1 VCDWRVAGVAAG
13 TSAAAS
19 ARNPRIVEHPESQ
32 YVAKNEPATLNCKAE
47 GDPAPVVAWYR
58 DGVPVTTANENPS
71 SHRML
76 LPSGQLFFLRVI
88 HNKNAK
94 PDVGTYY
101 CNATS
106 PRTGVSAV
114 SRNATLH
121 IAGTYVDARTVPPVL
136 LPFHFI
142 VIDTRAAFVDPGILL
157 ECRVHAAS
165 ITGSA
170 AAVLGTVCLAPP
182 FPSLFPS
189 LPLEVQLLPLN
200 TASGSGG
207 AL

>member
-1 VCDWRVAGVAAG
+1 MCDWRVAGVAAG

-19 ARNPRIVEHPESQ
+19 ASNPRIVEHPESQ

-157 ECRVHAAS
+157 ECRGPCSVH
-165 ITGSA
+165 
-170 AAVLGTVCLAPP
+170 
-182 FPSLFPS
+182 
-189 LPLEVQLLPLN
+189 
-200 TASGSGG
+200 SGKR
-207 AL
+207 